1 MLDGIFKC
9 TQADFG
15 VSSFLQPY
23 EHQIRDK
30 ICMFLTANKS
40 KTDLPVLFIAPASGS
55 TLRWL
60 YRHAKSLLR
69 EPSCWWLFCLFVLI
83 YEITHHWYVICFC
96 KVMKQ
101 TRCNETVPKKSLI
114 ESCDTWPGVLMSVW
128 VLPQSK
134 HKFMPK
140 SRVPR
145 AHPSK
150 THRGS
155 TWEKTQTAIKAL
167 NLEGQRSVPDLATHT
182 LHCFTF
188 ISQYNTSQQPWKEW
202 KDIFEGCARA
212 QILWQQCDK
221 RS

>member
-1 MLDGIFKC
+1 MQSLCTGYPAADGFFVC
-9 TQADFG
+9 FNLWDHPSL
-15 VSSFLQPY
+15 VRNLFLQSH
-23 EHQIRDK
+23 E
-30 ICMFLTANKS
+30 ANQMQWDS
-40 KTDLPVLFIAPASGS
+40 
-55 TLRWL
+55 
-60 YRHAKSLLR
+60 
-69 EPSCWWLFCLFVLI
+69 
-83 YEITHHWYVICFC
+83 
-96 KVMKQ
+96 
-101 TRCNETVPKKSLI
+101 VPKKSLI